1 MCWARAH
8 ESCHIFRLSG
18 RGSVAIW
25 GKVKQTRFVPITKS
39 ASAQSPALLM
49 VIAPNIGWKGWTPPK
64 TKTGLIFLK
73 LGVYDLG
80 RGGDR
85 DQSGEVPWEGSV
97 EAQVG
102 RKGGWTWESRS
113 PQRSQFAPEL
123 LLPALIDGKVAN
135 TCSGSTLR
143 TAHRGV

>member
-64 TKTGLIFLK
+64 TQTGLIFLK
-73 LGVYDLG
+73 LGVYNL
-80 RGGDR
+80 
-85 DQSGEVPWEGSV
+85 V
-97 EAQVG
+97 
-102 RKGGWTWESRS
+102 
-113 PQRSQFAPEL
+113 
-123 LLPALIDGKVAN
+123 
-135 TCSGSTLR
+135 
-143 TAHRGV
+143 

>member
-1 MCWARAH
+1 MRAVT
-8 ESCHIFRLSG
+8 EINLAKSPG
-18 RGSVAIW
+18 R
-25 GKVKQTRFVPITKS
+25 
-39 ASAQSPALLM
+39 
-49 VIAPNIGWKGWTPPK
+49 
-64 TKTGLIFLK
+64 
-73 LGVYDLG
+73 
-80 RGGDR
+80 
-85 DQSGEVPWEGSV
+85 EV

-143 TAHRGV
+143 TAHRSACEPQAESQKAKTFRIASFLSQKLSG